1 MYQYKVYTNDRQIVE
16 GIIDASNEDMA
27 EARLLEAGYHQILT
41 LKKTLPSFSFRG
53 VFSHFRSVKKPDIV
67 DFFSQLATLIDSR
80 MPFVQALGILAEQ
93 APKAALRDIINKLGQ
108 EISGGI
114 SFSQALT
121 RYPRLISS
129 HYCQVIKVSEKS
141 GNLTAG
147 LRLVASYMEKE
158 TTTSNHI
165 RRMLSSPAFLGFMA
179 FIVII
184 IIATVAVP
192 ALVNLFQSLNVNLPL
207 ATRALIAVAHFIT
220 AYKFHVVAGIIAVVI
235 AVVLL
240 KRQAGVKRL
249 IDVTSLKLPVIGKI
263 IIMRNIC
270 RFCRSSAMLIEA
282 GLTLP
287 QALNAIIGT
296 IDSNVIKQILTE
308 IRQEIIK
315 GKGLSQPMS
324 KVKLFPRLL
333 VDMVSIGEKTGTL
346 QSSFATMADYYE
358 KRLDIRVQR
367 LLGMIEP
374 ASIIVVGLV
383 ISLIGIAI
391 ITPLYSIY
399 QTVQNVH

>member
-1 MYQYKVYTNDRQIVE
+1 MYQYKAYTNDKRIVE
-16 GIIDASNEDMA
+16 GTIDASNEDMA
-27 EARLLEAGYHQILT
+27 EERLLEAGYHQILT
-41 LKKTLPSFSFRG
+41 LKKTLPPVSFKGIFT
-53 VFSHFRSVKKPDIV
+53 HFRSVNKPDII

-80 MPFVQALGILAEQ
+80 MPFVQALGLLAEQ
-93 APKAALRDIINKLGQ
+93 APKATLKNIINKLGQ
-108 EISGGI
+108 EVAGGTA
-114 SFSQALT
+114 FSQALT

-141 GNLTAG
+141 GKLTGG

-165 RRMLSSPAFLGFMA
+165 KRMLSYPAFLGFMA
-179 FIVII
+179 IIVII
-184 IIATVAVP
+184 IVATVAVP
-192 ALVNLFQSLNVNLPL
+192 SLVQLFKSLDVNLPL
-207 ATRALIAVAHFIT
+207 ATRMLIAIASFIT
-220 AYKFHVVAGIIAVVI
+220 SYKLHVLAGLIVLVI
-235 AVVLL
+235 AGLLL
-240 KRQAGVKRL
+240 KRQPGVKRF
-249 IDVTSLKLPVIGKI
+249 IDATSLKLPVIGKI
-263 IIMRNIC
+263 IIMRNVC

-296 IDSNVIKQILTE
+296 IDSNIIKQILME

-315 GKGLSQPMS
+315 GKGLSQPMA
-324 KVKLFPRLL
+324 KAKIFPRLL

-358 KRLDIRVQR
+358 KRLDMRVQR

-374 ASIIVVGLV
+374 ASIIIVGLI

-399 QTVQNVH
+399 QTVQTVH

>member
-1 MYQYKVYTNDRQIVE
+1 MYQYTAYTNDKRIVE
-16 GIIDASNEDMA
+16 GIIDASNEAMA
-27 EARLLEAGYHQILT
+27 EGRLLEAGYHQILT
-41 LKKTLPSFSFRG
+41 LKKTLPSFSFKG
-53 VFSHFRSVKKPDIV
+53 AFSRFRSVNKPDII
-67 DFFSQLATLIDSR
+67 DFFNQLATLIDSH

-93 APKAALRDIINKLGQ
+93 ASKSDVKDIINRLGQ
-108 EISGGI
+108 DVSAGT

-141 GNLTAG
+141 GNLAG
-147 LRLVASYMEKE
+147 GLKMVAGYMEKE
-158 TTTSNHI
+158 TSTSNHVK
-165 RRMLSSPAFLGFMA
+165 RMLSYPAFLGFMA
-179 FIVII
+179 IVVII

-192 ALVNLFQSLNVNLPL
+192 SLINLFESLDVNLPL
-207 ATRALIAVAHFIT
+207 ATRSLIAVAHFIT
-220 AYKFHVVAGIIAVVI
+220 AYKFHVLAGLIV
-235 AVVLL
+235 VVLSVMFL
-240 KRQAGVKRL
+240 KRQPAVKRF

-263 IIMRNIC
+263 IIMRNIS

-287 QALNAIIGT
+287 QALDAIIGT
-296 IDSNVIKQILTE
+296 IDSDVIKEVLSGV
-308 IRQEIIK
+308 RQEVIK
-315 GKGLSQPMS
+315 GKGLSRQMATEGM
-324 KVKLFPRLL
+324 FPRLL

-358 KRLDIRVQR
+358 KRLDMRVQR

-374 ASIIVVGLV
+374 ASIIVAGLV
-383 ISLIGIAI
+383 IALIGVAI

-399 QTVQNVH
+399 QTVH